1 MKYMLMIYGRQ
12 ADYDAMS
19 GAKPEQGAPWTEAS
33 LKAMFEFMGSV
44 NNDLAESGEWVEGQ
58 GLAAPS
64 EARLVTATRDGQP
77 VVSDGPYGETKE
89 VLAGFWIVD
98 VANSERAN
106 EIAARI
112 YTCPQPEGAP
122 SYPVVV
128 RPVQEGPD
136 LA

>member
-19 GAKPEQGAPWTEAS
+19 GTQPEQGAPWTEAD
-33 LKAMFEFMGSV
+33 LKAMFEFMSAV

-58 GLAAPS
+58 GLGAPS

-77 VVSDGPYGETKE
+77 VISDGPYGETKE
-89 VLAGFWIVD
+89 VLAGFWVVD
-98 VANSERAN
+98 VANIERAT

-112 YTCPQPEGAP
+112 YTCPQPAGAP

-128 RPVQEGPD
+128 RPIQDNPED
-136 LA
+136 A